1 MRKKGRENGVGGCG
15 KKEEGGNK
23 GVIDCKRYGKQGKKA

>member
-23 GVIDCKRYGKQGKKA
+23 GVIDCKGYDKQGKKA